1 MIKLYGAC
9 PDIYKMEGDLI
20 MKLLIVFLFAF
31 LTVWAGAAGA
41 SSSPAIPTVQTVDFY
56 PSGAKFVFAIEPGVF
71 DVELPGAFRATSVR
85 LLNPNDADDF
95 RVVEESREG
104 WIPPALK
111 DLKAQ
116 LDAQQRTVSGLAA
129 RKAALEHTKELLKA
143 VRPKDDDAKAILEY
157 IEKSQEMKLKVENEL
172 SELAFTMAE
181 EEEKLNR
188 LEEELEARSPKDAD
202 SVLRLTGTAR
212 APLQVEAF
220 TSAAR
225 WTPRYTMDLDSSTGK
240 ITTRLAAQ
248 ASQRTGLNYA
258 GPLSF
263 HTKLPDEQVQTPV
276 LNPLRVGLKPKE
288 KTRSR
293 GNDSA
298 AYMLEDAEMMVQERM
313 MGAAASAPQKA
324 PAAPVMESTLADR
337 AVKGQGALSG
347 DGREAKFSLGELE
360 LKGKTR
366 LVLIPEQ
373 RESAWIV
380 VEMEDITTP
389 LIPGTAELLVDGQPA
404 GTTKLPEYGLGQ
416 KQIPFGYAPQI
427 TAKKEPIVEKT
438 GSSWF
443 SGVFTSGYTLE
454 IVNGFGEAK
463 TITVRDR
470 LPIPTDEKVKL
481 EISRIEPQPKEQD
494 KENRLTWELEL
505 KPHVTAKLVVD
516 YTLSSPSGEELQ
528 YRR

>member
-1 MIKLYGAC
+1 
-9 PDIYKMEGDLI
+9 
-20 MKLLIVFLFAF
+20 MKLLIVFLLAF
-31 LTVWAGAAGA
+31 MTLWTNAAGA
-41 SSSPAIPTVQTVDFY
+41 SSSSSMLTAQTVDFY
-56 PSGAKFVFAIEPGVF
+56 PSGAIFVFAIEPGVF
-71 DVELPGAFRATSVR
+71 DVELPGAFRASSVR

-95 RVVEESREG
+95 RVVEEAREG
-104 WIPPALK
+104 WIPPALT
-111 DLKAQ
+111 DLKAK
-116 LDAQQRTVSGLAA
+116 LDAQQRTVRALSA
-129 RKAALEHTKELLKA
+129 RKAALEHTQELLKG
-143 VRPKDDDAKAILEY
+143 VCPKDDDAKALLEY

-172 SELAFTMAE
+172 SELVFTIAE
-181 EEEKLNR
+181 EEEKCSR
-188 LEEELEARSPKDAD
+188 LEDELESRRPKDSD

-212 APLQVEAF
+212 APLKVEAF

-225 WTPRYTMDLDSSTGK
+225 WIPSYTMDLDSSSGK
-240 ITTRLAAQ
+240 ITTRLAAR
-248 ASQRTGLNYA
+248 ASQRTGLNYT
-258 GPLSF
+258 GPLTF
-263 HTKLPDEQVQTPV
+263 HTKLPDEKVQTPV

-288 KTRSR
+288 KTRAH
-293 GNDSA
+293 GA
-298 AYMLEDAEMMVQERM
+298 ASYMADEVRMLEEPEMNDAV
-313 MGAAASAPQKA
+313 MGAGLERKA

-347 DGREAKFSLGELE
+347 DGREATFSLGELQ
-360 LKGKTR
+360 LKGETR

-373 RESAWIV
+373 RDSAWIV

-389 LIPGTAELLVDGQPA
+389 LIPGTANLLVDGQPA

-438 GSSWF
+438 GNSWF

-454 IVNGFGEAK
+454 VVNGFGETK

-470 LPIPTDEKVKL
+470 LPIPTDDKVKL
-481 EISRIEPQPKEQD
+481 EVSRIEPQPKEQD

-505 KPHVTAKLVVD
+505 KPHETAKIVVD
-516 YTLSSPSGEELQ
+516 YTLSYPSGEELQ